1 MFLGRS
7 AFRRMGCFSVV
18 RNFTGWGV
26 SEDGVFQRM
35 QRFSVKIVIS
45 QSIYQRMRQM
55 KGCGKSSDR
64 HHFTVDLQIR
74 GSGVSED
81 TTFLNRLA
89 FHGLQIITG
98 CGKAQDGVISR
109 VAELQRIR
117 RFSVDWHFTVD
128 LQIKGCGKEQDGAIY
143 FLRVAE
149 LFCTCS
155 SF

>member
-1 MFLGRS
+1 
-7 AFRRMGCFSVV
+7 
-18 RNFTGWGV
+18 
-26 SEDGVFQRM
+26 
-35 QRFSVKIVIS
+35 
-45 QSIYQRMRQM
+45 M

-64 HHFTVDLQIR
+64 HHFTVDLQNR

-109 VAELQRIR
+109 VAEHQRIR

-143 FLRVAE
+143 FLKSGFSAHVLRFSHDLLIGQVFAFCNFIFRVYDTVCDWSKT
-149 LFCTCS
+149 LIL
-155 SF
+155 

>member
-1 MFLGRS
+1 MDDRHFAGWDVSRSSGISQDGAFL
-7 AFRRMGCFSVV
+7 RMGCFRGCSVS
-18 RNFTGWGV
+18 RSRLAFH
-26 SEDGVFQRM
+26 
-35 QRFSVKIVIS
+35 S
-45 QSIYQRMRQM
+45 QSKNQRLRQM

-64 HHFTVDLQIR
+64 HHFTVDLQNR

-143 FLRVAE
+143 FSRKFILIFR
-149 LFCTCS
+149 
-155 SF
+155 

>member
-1 MFLGRS
+1 
-7 AFRRMGCFSVV
+7 MGIFSVV

-26 SEDGVFQRM
+26 SEDAAFLSR
-35 QRFSVKIVIS
+35 
-45 QSIYQRMRQM
+45 
-55 KGCGKSSDR
+55 DW
-64 HHFTVDLQIR
+64 HFTVNLK
-74 GSGVSED
+74 
-81 TTFLNRLA
+81 
-89 FHGLQIITG
+89 IITG

>member
-1 MFLGRS
+1 
-7 AFRRMGCFSVV
+7 
-18 RNFTGWGV
+18 
-26 SEDGVFQRM
+26 
-35 QRFSVKIVIS
+35 
-45 QSIYQRMRQM
+45 M

-64 HHFTVDLQIR
+64 HHFVVDLQIR

-117 RFSVDWHFTVD
+117 RFSIDWHFTVD

-143 FLRVAE
+143 FSRVAE

-155 SF
+155 SFSHSLLIGQVLAFCNFIFVFHGTVCDWSKTLISKQLHFSFF

>member
-1 MFLGRS
+1 MDDRHFAGWDVSRSSGISQDGAFL
-7 AFRRMGCFSVV
+7 RMGCFRGCSVS
-18 RNFTGWGV
+18 RSRLAFH
-26 SEDGVFQRM
+26 
-35 QRFSVKIVIS
+35 S
-45 QSIYQRMRQM
+45 QSKNQRLRQM

-64 HHFTVDLQIR
+64 HHFTVDLQNR

-109 VAELQRIR
+109 VAEHQRIR